1 MEHDYV
7 EEGYIIKLA
16 RKSFIHLHDLLRVD
30 CTLLNCSPSHN
41 LLLHHITSLYFC
53 VEVHL

>member
-16 RKSFIHLHDLLRVD
+16 RKSFIHLHDLLRG
-30 CTLLNCSPSHN
+30 
-41 LLLHHITSLYFC
+41 
-53 VEVHL
+53 VHY

>member
-30 CTLLNCSPSHN
+30 CTLLNVQFS
-41 LLLHHITSLYFC
+41 IT
-53 VEVHL
+53 